1 MASTDGFS
9 EGGRTKLKAIVRRAQ
24 ETLYAGLG
32 KDPEGAVS
40 DENIAALAKVLETS
54 KLTPTRPD
62 RRFPNTNQ
70 LHNCWTAFN
79 EYQLCVDKRG
89 KRDLVC
95 QQRGRDYS
103 VVCPQKW
110 VSDWK
115 DQTEAGISMS
125 IGKDFVA

>member
-32 KDPEGAVS
+32 KDPVGAVS

-62 RRFPNTNQ
+62 RRR
-70 LHNCWTAFN
+70 TAFN

-110 VSDWK
+110 VRLAPGCNDAAPQSL
-115 DQTEAGISMS
+115 TPLPLAG
-125 IGKDFVA
+125 V

>member
-32 KDPEGAVS
+32 KDPVGAVS

-70 LHNCWTAFN
+70 LHNCW
-79 EYQLCVDKRG
+79 
-89 KRDLVC
+89 
-95 QQRGRDYS
+95 
-103 VVCPQKW
+103 
-110 VSDWK
+110 
-115 DQTEAGISMS
+115 
-125 IGKDFVA
+125 